1 MSDELVAMAER
12 LEKAHDIVIAGEIVA
27 GVSNQDKEAN
37 PLSDYIIQTY
47 VEPPLPLEK
56 LANLSNLS
64 AARSAIIEA
73 IARNTVGL
81 GYEIDVA
88 EGHEHDEE
96 DPSDEMKEL
105 CQLLEALSF
114 RDQILDNPSF
124 TELMIAVKT
133 DEEEV
138 GQGFLEVSRNK
149 KTGKPDGLFHV
160 PAKRMRRRKDR
171 EGWGLMRIG
180 SFEDEEA
187 KFYNFGDK
195 VVYNDDGTP
204 TNTLKS
210 GRNWFTNEIISFR
223 LYTSESRDYGL
234 PRDVGLFLEY
244 AGDKLAA
251 EYNVSFFDSGGT
263 PPTVLFVHGEP
274 DENQGRLSFRVPQRT
289 VERIANT
296 IKSDGDHR
304 DRVAIIPLPAGSKT
318 EMHTLGQVSD
328 KDMGFVQYR
337 ADNMMRTLSAFRV
350 APVFISVDTQN
361 NRYDA
366 EVQRSI
372 TLEQVF
378 DPDQVRYEHKLHRT
392 LLTDL
397 GFQQLRVKFKRL
409 AVEDNK
415 SQRDSATRLG
425 EQGIITHREYR
436 AAHGRGPLPEAAAS
450 STAITWTDGQEYK
463 SVEPEPGQV
472 PHGWNDSLCQSQKP
486 QAGAPT
492 VSDQMHRTLSE
503 SDQRGLK
510 PGLAGRQ
517 QQSSDAELA
526 AARTK
531 NGNGNGV
538 GY

>member
-81 GYEIDVA
+81 GYEVDVA

-204 TNTLKS
+204 TNTL
-210 GRNWFTNEIISFR
+210 
-223 LYTSESRDYGL
+223 
-234 PRDVGLFLEY
+234 
-244 AGDKLAA
+244 
-251 EYNVSFFDSGGT
+251 
-263 PPTVLFVHGEP
+263 
-274 DENQGRLSFRVPQRT
+274 
-289 VERIANT
+289 
-296 IKSDGDHR
+296 
-304 DRVAIIPLPAGSKT
+304 
-318 EMHTLGQVSD
+318 
-328 KDMGFVQYR
+328 
-337 ADNMMRTLSAFRV
+337 
-350 APVFISVDTQN
+350 
-361 NRYDA
+361 
-366 EVQRSI
+366 
-372 TLEQVF
+372 
-378 DPDQVRYEHKLHRT
+378 
-392 LLTDL
+392 
-397 GFQQLRVKFKRL
+397 
-409 AVEDNK
+409 
-415 SQRDSATRLG
+415 
-425 EQGIITHREYR
+425 
-436 AAHGRGPLPEAAAS
+436 
-450 STAITWTDGQEYK
+450 
-463 SVEPEPGQV
+463 
-472 PHGWNDSLCQSQKP
+472 
-486 QAGAPT
+486 
-492 VSDQMHRTLSE
+492 
-503 SDQRGLK
+503 
-510 PGLAGRQ
+510 
-517 QQSSDAELA
+517 
-526 AARTK
+526 
-531 NGNGNGV
+531 
-538 GY
+538 